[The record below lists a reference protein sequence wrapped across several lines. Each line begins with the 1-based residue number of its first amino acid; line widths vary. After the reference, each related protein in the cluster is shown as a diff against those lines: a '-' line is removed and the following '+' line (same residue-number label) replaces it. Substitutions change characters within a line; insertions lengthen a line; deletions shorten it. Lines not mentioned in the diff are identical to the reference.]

1 MSNPFLSMIGGR
13 TGHNPMQMVQQV
25 MGMVRGSNNPQ
36 SMVESMA
43 QTNPAI
49 KQAMEM
55 CKGKN
60 PQEVFNSL
68 CQQQGMNPQDIVDKV
83 NK

>member
-1 MSNPFLSMIGGR
+1 MSNPLMNMIGGM
-13 TGHNPMQMVQQV
+13 T
-25 MGMVRGSNNPQ
+25 
-36 SMVESMA
+36 

>member
-1 MSNPFLSMIGGR
+1 
-13 TGHNPMQMVQQV
+13 
-25 MGMVRGSNNPQ
+25 
-36 SMVESMA
+36 
-43 QTNPAI
+43 
-49 KQAMEM
+49 M

>member
-1 MSNPFLSMIGGR
+1 MSNPLMNMIGGMI
-13 TGHNPMQMVQQV
+13 GNNNPMQMVQQV
-25 MGMVRGSNNPQ
+25 MGMVRGS
-36 SMVESMA
+36 
-43 QTNPAI
+43 